1 MIRHLVAA
9 ARPLSACA
17 AALAALTV
25 LTWAPDAR
33 AVDDRGDLLV
43 GRHPHGYESP
53 QHWALEFR
61 GNLWAPNIDSD
72 STLEAHHA
80 TPYKDTFGTL
90 KRLAVQLEV
99 DYQAVRIPHLGT
111 LGPAIGAGFTEMS
124 NNTYILGHPDE
135 PAAEQTTLDIFPMY
149 AVAVLRAD
157 VLKRDLKIPLVPYV
171 KGGVG
176 LALWRASND
185 AGTSTYTIPAS
196 GTTKAVD
203 VKGEGH
209 TWGTQLAVGLMFN
222 VDVFDQVGA
231 GNLDQSTGINN
242 TYVFAEYYDA
252 NLTGI
257 GQSHPL
263 LVGSS
268 GWAFGL
274 AVEF

>member
-1 MIRHLVAA
+1 LIRHLVATA
-9 ARPLSACA
+9 TSLSAV
-17 AALAALTV
+17 LAASAMLGV

-33 AVDDRGDLLV
+33 AVDDRGDILT
-43 GRHPHGYESP
+43 GRHRRAFESP
-53 QHWALEFR
+53 QRWALEFR
-61 GNLWAPNIDSD
+61 GLLYAPNIDSD
-72 STLEAHHA
+72 SALGNN
-80 TPYKDTFGTL
+80 TPYKDTFGTM

-111 LGPAIGAGFTEMS
+111 LGPGIGVGFTEMS

-135 PAAEQTTLDIFPMY
+135 PAKEQTSLDIYPMY
-149 AVAVLRAD
+149 LVAVLRAD
-157 VLKRDLKIPLVPYV
+157 VLKRELKIPLVPYV
-171 KGGVG
+171 KGGLG

-185 AGTSTYTIPAS
+185 AGTSTFTQTN
-196 GTTKAVD
+196 GTT

-209 TWGTQLAVGLMFN
+209 TFGTELAAGLMFN
-222 VDVFDQVGA
+222 IDVFDPVGA

-242 TYVFAEYYDA
+242 TYIFAEYYDA

-274 AVEF
+274 TVEF

>member
-1 MIRHLVAA
+1 MIRHLVALA
-9 ARPLSACA
+9 SSLSACA
-17 AALAALTV
+17 VAAAV

-33 AVDDRGDLLV
+33 AVDDRGDILI
-43 GRHPHGYESP
+43 GRHAHAYESP
-53 QHWALEFR
+53 QRWALEFR
-61 GNLWAPNIDSD
+61 GLLYAPNIDSD
-72 STLEAHHA
+72 SALKGA
-80 TPYKDTFGTL
+80 TPYKDTFGTM

-111 LGPAIGAGFTEMS
+111 LGPGLAAGFTEMS
-124 NNTYILGHPDE
+124 NNTYILGHPNE
-135 PAAEQTTLDIFPMY
+135 PAAEQTTLDIYPVSL
-149 AVAVLRAD
+149 VAVLRAD
-157 VLKRDLKIPLVPYV
+157 VLKRELKIPLVPYV
-171 KGGVG
+171 KGGLG

-185 AGTSTYTIPAS
+185 AGTSTYTIPAMGS
-196 GTTKAVD
+196 TKAME

-222 VDVFDQVGA
+222 IDVFDQVGA

-242 TYVFAEYYDA
+242 TYIFAEYYDA

-274 AVEF
+274 TVEF

>member
-1 MIRHLVAA
+1 MIRHLVATA
-9 ARPLSACA
+9 TSLSAAVA
-17 AALAALTV
+17 AFAMLGV

-33 AVDDRGDLLV
+33 AVDDRGDILT
-43 GRHPHGYESP
+43 GRHRRAFESP
-53 QHWALEFR
+53 QRWALEFR
-61 GNLWAPNIDSD
+61 GLLYAPNIDSD
-72 STLEAHHA
+72 SALGSN
-80 TPYKDTFGTL
+80 TPYKDTFGTM

-111 LGPAIGAGFTEMS
+111 LGPGIGGGFTEMS
-124 NNTYILGHPDE
+124 NSTYILGHPTE
-135 PAAEQTTLDIFPMY
+135 TAAEQTTLDIYPMY
-149 AVAVLRAD
+149 LVAVLRAD
-157 VLKRDLKIPLVPYV
+157 VLKRELKIPLVPYV
-171 KGGVG
+171 KGGLG

-185 AGTSTYTIPAS
+185 AGTSTFTDPKSNA
-196 GTTKAVD
+196 T

-209 TWGTQLAVGLMFN
+209 TFGTQLAAGLMFN
-222 VDVFDQVGA
+222 IDVFDQVGA

-242 TYVFAEYYDA
+242 TYIFAEYYDA

-274 AVEF
+274 TVEF

>member
-1 MIRHLVAA
+1 MIRHLVALA
-9 ARPLSACA
+9 SSLSACA
-17 AALAALTV
+17 AAVAV
-25 LTWAPDAR
+25 LTWSPDAK
-33 AVDDRGDLLV
+33 AVDDRGDILI
-43 GRHPHGYESP
+43 GRHAHAYESP
-53 QHWALEFR
+53 QRWALEFR
-61 GNLWAPNIDSD
+61 GALYSPNIDSD
-72 STLEAHHA
+72 GALNGA
-80 TPYKDTFGTL
+80 TPYKDTFGTM

-111 LGPAIGAGFTEMS
+111 LGPGLAVGLTEMS
-124 NNTYILGHPDE
+124 NNTYILGHPNE
-135 PAAEQTTLDIFPMY
+135 PAAEQTTLDIYPMY
-149 AVAVLRAD
+149 LVAVLRAD

-171 KGGVG
+171 KGGLG

-185 AGTSTYTIPAS
+185 AGTSTYTIPN
-196 GTTKAVD
+196 TTTS

-209 TWGTQLAVGLMFN
+209 TWGTQLAAGLMFN
-222 VDVFDQVGA
+222 IDVFDPVGA

-242 TYVFAEYYDA
+242 TYIFVEYYDA

-274 AVEF
+274 TVEF